1 MLPSMSPASTTT
13 KICHWNL
20 QGFSTHYLQLRTLLA
35 DSNAVV
41 ACLQETR
48 LPNPPPSPPRGFRMY
63 HTRGP
68 PGRDGLDHGGVSV
81 LVKSSIGHLFH
92 PLTTDLQAVAIRCHL
107 DRLYTICSLYLP
119 PATPVSVE
127 QLLALIQQLPPPF
140 LLLGDFNAR
149 HHLWGDTTTNPRG
162 RIIETL
168 LAEGGC
174 GIFND
179 GTPTHFHAATNSFS
193 CIDLSLCSLPI
204 LPDFAWSVGD
214 DLYGSDHFPVQLT
227 LQDPSPITSSP
238 RFSHNRA
245 DWGRFAAAAVC
256 DATAFNFPS
265 VDAAVDYFHTV
276 VLAAANT
283 AIPTTSGI
291 ICTPPVPWWSAEL
304 QAAHEEK
311 RAAYR
316 RYQHSRLI
324 RDKESFCRARAVF
337 RYLQTQSR
345 KQSWQQYVSSLN
357 SRTPLLKVWR
367 RVKKIQG
374 RYGGMCRPVLQDD
387 TGLLTDPLDVANY
400 FGRSLSSI
408 SAGLQSPT
416 FLAHKHRAEASPV
429 LFPNDDGSDYNV
441 PITRAEFNEALKQCS
456 NTAAGED
463 GIHYQMLKHL
473 PDVTIDFLLSL
484 FNRIWSEDSFPH
496 QWLTAIVLPFLKA
509 GKDPLLPNHYR
520 PIALTSCLCKLLEKI
535 INARLVW
542 FLESHSTLHPNQY
555 GFRKCRST
563 TDALVRLDSF
573 IKEAFA
579 RKEHVLAVFFDMQK
593 AYDTTWKHHILRTL
607 QLTGCTGH
615 LPRFLQ
621 NFLNNRFLKVQ
632 VGTTLSNPFPQVEG
646 VPQGSVLSCTLFAL
660 AINALPTCLPPS
672 VECSLYVDD
681 FVIFTKSAHLPSAE
695 RRLQLAVNKAH
706 SWTQQHGFQFSPDKT
721 VSMHFTR
728 RRGAFPPLSLALGT
742 SVIRHV
748 ADTKFLGLTL
758 DSKLSYIPHLKL
770 LRTQCLRALQLLQ
783 CLSHL
788 KWGADRSTLLHI
800 YRALVRSRL
809 DYACQVY
816 ASTNQTA
823 LGMLDPIHHRAL
835 RLATGAFRSSPVVS
849 LYAETGEPSL
859 SHRRDKLSL
868 QLYVRLLGMPETPAF
883 EAVISGRSDHYFLR
897 NQRLHSTFGF
907 RMRQLLHGLHVDQPL
922 VMPSLTYH
930 SPPHTLPVPHLC
942 DGIMSTIKS
951 SMPPSALRNLCDRHI
966 AVHEDLLPVYTD
978 GSKSADGVGYAAMF
992 SARTLSGRLPPA
1004 ASIFTA
1010 ELRAILSAAT
1020 YMLRL
1025 QSHTLVLYSDSKSAL
1040 QSICDPFSHHPL
1052 VGEIHRWL
1060 RMLYSR
1066 NKHITFCWVPAHVG
1080 VAGNEAA
1087 DREAQAV
1094 VRRTNHVAP
1103 IRLPYRD
1110 FYPYFASL
1118 LRDRWLSSWRDLT
1131 ANKLRAI
1138 KGTVSVWGTSCRRN
1152 RYQEVILARVR
1163 LGHTRLT
1170 HGHLMSRDPP
1180 PYCEGCIVPLTVSH
1194 ILAECPEYLVQR
1206 RTCFGSDGISTP
1218 VSLNNILRDDETAVS
1233 RLFDFLRMTD
1243 LLREL

>member
-1 MLPSMSPASTTT
+1 MATT
-13 KICHWNL
+13 ICHWNL
-20 QGFSTHYLQLRTLLA
+20 QGFSTHYPHLRTLLA
-35 DSNAVV
+35 HSNAVV
-41 ACLQETR
+41 TCLQETR
-48 LPNPPPSPPRGFRMY
+48 LPNPPPSPPRGFHMY
-63 HTRGP
+63 HTCGP
-68 PGRDGLDHGGVSV
+68 PGMDGLDHGGACV
-81 LVKSSIGHLFH
+81 LVKSTIGHLIH

-119 PATPVSVE
+119 PASPVSID
-127 QLLALIQQLPPPF
+127 QLLALVQQLPPPF

-149 HHLWGDTTTNPRG
+149 HHLWGDTVTTPRG
-162 RIIETL
+162 RIIESL
-168 LAEGGC
+168 LAEGDC
-174 GIFND
+174 GILND
-179 GTPTHFHAATNSFS
+179 GTPTHFHAATSSFS
-193 CIDLSLCSLPI
+193 SIDLSICSPLA
-204 LPDFAWSVGD
+204 LPDFTWSVAR
-214 DLYGSDHFPVQLT
+214 DLYGSDHFPVLLT
-227 LQDPSPITSSP
+227 LQDPSPIASSP
-238 RFSHNRA
+238 RFNYDRA

-256 DATAFNFPS
+256 DGTASNFPS
-265 VDAAVDYFHTV
+265 VDAAVDCFHTV
-276 VLAAANT
+276 VLAAAST

-291 ICTPPVPWWSAEL
+291 IRTPPVPWWSAEL
-304 QAAHEEK
+304 QAAHREK
-311 RAAYR
+311 RAALR
-316 RYQHSRLI
+316 RFQHSRLLQ
-324 RDKESFCRARAVF
+324 DKVAFCRARAVF
-337 RYLQTQSR
+337 RHLQTQSR
-345 KQSWQQYVSSLN
+345 TQSWQHYVSSLT
-357 SRTPLLKVWR
+357 SRTPLSKVWQ

-374 RYGGMCRPVLQDD
+374 RYGSMSRPVLQDD
-387 TGLLTDPLDVANY
+387 TDLLTNPLDVANC
-400 FGRSLSSI
+400 FGRSLSNI

-416 FLAHKHRAEASPV
+416 FLAHKRRVEASPV
-429 LFPNDDGSDYNV
+429 LFPDDDGSDYNV
-441 PITRAEFNEALKQCS
+441 PITRAEFDDALKQCS

-463 GIHYQMLKHL
+463 GIHYRMLKHL
-473 PDVTIDFLLSL
+473 PDVSTCFLLSL

-496 QWLTAIVLPFLKA
+496 QWQTAIVLPFLKA
-509 GKDPLLPNHYR
+509 GKNPLVPSNYR

-535 INARLVW
+535 INSRLIW
-542 FLESHSTLHPNQY
+542 FLESHSILHPTQY

-573 IKEAFA
+573 IKSAFA

-593 AYDTTWKHHILRTL
+593 AYDTTWKHPILQTL
-607 QLTGCTGH
+607 YSTGCTGH

-621 NFLNNRFLKVQ
+621 NFLTNRLLKVR
-632 VGTTLSNPFPQVEG
+632 VGTTLSDSFPQAEG
-646 VPQGSVLSCTLFAL
+646 VPQGSVLSCSLFAL

-695 RRLQLAVNKAH
+695 RRLQLAVKKAH

-728 RRGAFPPLSLALGT
+728 LRGVFPPLSLALGT
-742 SVIRHV
+742 SVIHHV
-748 ADTKFLGLTL
+748 TDTTFLGLTL
-758 DSKLSYIPHLKL
+758 DSKLSYIPHLKR
-770 LRTQCLRALQLLQ
+770 LRTRCLQALQLLQ

-816 ASTNQTA
+816 ASANKTA

-868 QLYVRLLGMPETPAF
+868 QLYVRLLGMPGTPAF
-883 EAVISGRSDHYFLR
+883 EAVSSGHYDHYFLH

-907 RMRQLLHGLHVDQPL
+907 RMRQLLQGLHVDQPH
-922 VMPSLTYH
+922 VMRSLTYH

-942 DGIMSTIKS
+942 DGIMSTNKS
-951 SMPPSALRNLCDRHI
+951 SMPPSALRNLCVRHI
-966 AVHEDLLPVYTD
+966 ALHENLLPVYTD
-978 GSKSADGVGYAAMF
+978 GSKSADGVGYAALF
-992 SARTLSGRLPPA
+992 HDRTLSGRLPPA

-1010 ELRAILSAAT
+1010 ELRAILPAVA
-1020 YMLRL
+1020 YMMRL
-1025 QSHTLVLYSDSKSAL
+1025 HTHTFVLYSDSKSAL
-1040 QSICDPFSHHPL
+1040 QSICNPFSPHPL
-1052 VGEIHRWL
+1052 VREVHRWL

-1066 NKHITFCWVPAHVG
+1066 GNQLTFCWVPAHVG

-1094 VRRTNHVAP
+1094 VQRTNHVTP
-1103 IRLPYRD
+1103 VPLPYRD

-1118 LRDRWLSSWRDLT
+1118 LRDRWLSSWRDIT
-1131 ANKLRAI
+1131 VNKLRAI

-1152 RYQEVILARVR
+1152 RYHEIILARLR

-1170 HGHLMSRDPP
+1170 HGHLMSGDPL

-1206 RTCFGSDGISTP
+1206 RMCFGSDGVSTP
-1218 VSLNNILRDDETAVS
+1218 VSLNNILRDDEAAVS
-1233 RLFDFLRMTD
+1233 RLFDFLQMTD